1 MVGVERLQGV
11 CVCRRWPTVECEVNC
26 RALGPGQRLL
36 TFQALGSCALS
47 QRLALDCPPI
57 PWVLG
62 NLDLFTLHPTHAS
75 GRWGETVGSGSERP
89 PEVWCAA
96 TLRAY

>member
-1 MVGVERLQGV
+1 MSENIV
-11 CVCRRWPTVECEVNC
+11 CGRFARQSDMSVRGGGATLPEWCIVCEV
-26 RALGPGQRLL
+26 
-36 TFQALGSCALS
+36 TV
-47 QRLALDCPPI
+47 ALDCPPI

-75 GRWGETVGSGSERP
+75 GRWGETVGSGPERP

>member
-1 MVGVERLQGV
+1 MVGVERLRVCACVGV
-11 CVCRRWPTVECEVNC
+11 GPTVECEVNC
-26 RALGPGQRLL
+26 RALGQRLL
-36 TFQALGSCALS
+36 TFQALGSCALG

-75 GRWGETVGSGSERP
+75 GRWGETVGSGPERP